1 MYRIHKDGKV
11 EVPTTRIN
19 FADSPDSV
27 PVQDKGSFS
36 EYEDIKPNQQESGSD
51 YNDEESQA
59 YIDFENIGKKPQPT
73 SKPKPKPTSYT
84 QIPGNKKVKKTK
96 QNPHNSDQFPVYV
109 VDALGN
115 TVSIFPVDDNCCR
128 PLRVKCNKIT
138 SDEQNC
144 KVIKGYFLNTTEQ
157 QISYLVLSLLF
168 RTSLL

>member
-27 PVQDKGSFS
+27 PVPEK
-36 EYEDIKPNQQESGSD
+36 EYEDIKPNQQEPGFD

-73 SKPKPKPTSYT
+73 SHPKHKPTSYT
-84 QIPGNKKVKKTK
+84 QTPGNKKVKKAK
-96 QNPHNSDQFPVYV
+96 HDSDQFPVYV

-115 TVSIFPVDDNCCR
+115 TVSIFPVDENCCR
-128 PLRVKCNKIT
+128 PLRVKCDKIT

-144 KVIKGYFLNTTEQ
+144 KVIKGYIF
-157 QISYLVLSLLF
+157 
-168 RTSLL
+168 